1 MEKIEP
7 RFDAPTPGMSLTHE
21 LGARPWQQPAQYT
34 NMDEVIDYYVTRM
47 ASEDFEKSLVHVMSL
62 DIPLTTLANTIQL
75 AGVME
80 GKHSVDTGL
89 LAMPVLIEMMQLI
102 GDKNGVKYD
111 SGLKNETL
119 NMANSPLV
127 ERAISE
133 LKEEMGEE
141 EEVIKTEDD
150 IEMAEA
156 PMTEEVVVEEEPKG
170 LMARRE
176 A

>member
-1 MEKIEP
+1 
-7 RFDAPTPGMSLTHE
+7 
-21 LGARPWQQPAQYT
+21 
-34 NMDEVIDYYVTRM
+34 
-47 ASEDFEKSLVHVMSL
+47 
-62 DIPLTTLANTIQL
+62 
-75 AGVME
+75 
-80 GKHSVDTGL
+80 
-89 LAMPVLIEMMQLI
+89 VLWKVNI
-102 GDKNGVKYD
+102 GVKYD

-156 PMTEEVVVEEEPKG
+156 PMTEEVVEEEPKG